1 MSILE
6 DIFTEYVRMRDNGMD
21 ARDTLRALRPY
32 VEPLPKPEK
41 ESLAQMLRAWEKGDN
56 DNEPSEPER
65 KSSVIRPLKSERPA
79 SSGVAAFTDTEGVTP
94 PQDTATWVSC
104 SNCGKK
110 NRMSDVFCYACGHM
124 LEMPRGEFDT
134 QHFEDADS
142 NLFSDDY
149 FGPESVMILHF
160 RDANFDFELRP
171 QLSNHEVI
179 VGRST
184 DNSAMAPD
192 VDLAELNAAEFG
204 VSRLHLSMMHEAQH
218 NAIRIYDLG
227 SANGSYINGQ
237 KLHPKEVRML
247 RSGDELRLGKLVI
260 NIYFS
265 HPGNALD

>member
-1 MSILE
+1 MSILD

-21 ARDTLRALRPY
+21 AKDTLRALRPY
-32 VEPLPKPEK
+32 VEPLPKSEK
-41 ESLAQMLRAWEKGDN
+41 ESLAQMLRGWEKGDGA
-56 DNEPSEPER
+56 ETAQ
-65 KSSVIRPLKSERPA
+65 KSSVIKPLKSDKPA
-79 SSGVAAFTDTEGVTP
+79 SSSVSAFTDADAP
-94 PQDTATWVSC
+94 PPPHDNASWVSC

-110 NRMSDVFCYACGHM
+110 NRTSDVFCYACGHM
-124 LEMPRGEFDT
+124 LEMPPGEFDT
-134 QHFEDADS
+134 RHFEDADNS
-142 NLFSDDY
+142 LFSADY
-149 FGPESVMILHF
+149 FGQESIMILHF

-184 DNSAMAPD
+184 DHSAMSPD
-192 VDLAELNAAEFG
+192 VDLAELNAAELG
-204 VSRLHLSMMHEAQH
+204 VSRLHLSMMHEAEH

-260 NIYFS
+260 NITFM